1 MPFGQVQGF
10 LAGSHNSPVSAM
22 NTQHGKGLS
31 FAKRIYAPR
40 TLGVSIGF
48 FTVAVSL
55 YQVSAPHWLWPL
67 VLLNAFVW
75 PHVAYQIAKRS
86 SYPYK
91 AEWRNLLTD
100 SLMGGFW
107 VGAMGFSVL
116 PSVTVLAMMAMHN
129 IAAGG
134 TRLMVQGFLAQF
146 LGAIIALLALSPVI
160 NIDNNTAQI
169 YACLPV
175 LVIYPIFIGWM
186 SHQLA
191 LRLWEHRN
199 ILSELSRTDS
209 LTGLI
214 NHGSWKDLLE
224 AEFIKSRKQ
233 EHPCSIALID
243 IDHFKSIND
252 TYGHIMGDTVLK
264 NISEALSENL
274 RDTDLAGRYGGDEF
288 CIILPSTSA
297 EQASE
302 ILERLRSVVKENTDA
317 LLPDLNIS
325 LSIGIA
331 AYQPDITDA
340 AMWLHAADKALYMAK
355 ASGRNRVV
363 SIKDNSQEYLRLTI
377 QH

>member
-1 MPFGQVQGF
+1 MSTRQ
-10 LAGSHNSPVSAM
+10 
-22 NTQHGKGLS
+22 GKGLS

-55 YQVSAPHWLWPL
+55 YQLNAAHWLW
-67 VLLNAFVW
+67 LLAFVNAFIW
-75 PHVAYQIAKRS
+75 PHIAYQFAKRS
-86 SYPYK
+86 PQPYK

-100 SLMGGFW
+100 SLAGGFW
-107 VGAMGFSVL
+107 VGAMGFSLL

-129 IAAGG
+129 ISAAGP
-134 TRLMVQGFLAQF
+134 RLMLQGFVAQL
-146 LGAIIALLALSPVI
+146 LGAILALVLVSPTI
-160 NIDNNTAQI
+160 NTDSTTMQI

-175 LVIYPIFIGWM
+175 LLIYPIFIGWM

-191 LRLWEHRN
+191 LKLWEHRN
-199 ILSELSRTDS
+199 VLSELSRTDS

-224 AEFIKSRKQ
+224 VEFIKSRKQ
-233 EHPCSIALID
+233 EQPCAIALID

-288 CIILPSTSA
+288 CIILPATGA
-297 EQASE
+297 RQAGE
-302 ILERLRSVVKENTDA
+302 ILERLRSVVKENIDV

-331 AYQPDITDA
+331 AYQPHITDA
-340 AMWLHAADKALYMAK
+340 AMWLNEADKALYMAK
-355 ASGRNRVV
+355 ANGRNRVV
-363 SIKDNSQEYLRLTI
+363 SIQDQSPDLLRLTL
-377 QH
+377 QN

>member
-1 MPFGQVQGF
+1 
-10 LAGSHNSPVSAM
+10 M
-22 NTQHGKGLS
+22 NTQRGKGLS

-40 TLGVSIGF
+40 TVGVSIGF

-55 YQVSAPHWLWPL
+55 HQVNAAFWLWP
-67 VLLNAFVW
+67 VAAFNAFIW
-75 PHVAYQIAKRS
+75 PHVAYQLAKRS
-86 SYPYK
+86 SHPYK
-91 AEWRNLLTD
+91 AEWRNLLMD
-100 SLMGGFW
+100 SLMGGIW

-129 IAAGG
+129 MAAGG
-134 TRLMVQGFLAQF
+134 PRLMVQGFVAQF
-146 LGAIIALLALSPVI
+146 LGTMVALVGLAPVI
-160 NIDNNTAQI
+160 NFHNNTAQI

-186 SHQLA
+186 SHQFA

-199 ILSELSRTDS
+199 ALSELSRTDS

-224 AEFIKSRKQ
+224 SEFIKSRKQ
-233 EHPCSIALID
+233 EQPSTIALID

-264 NISEALSENL
+264 SISEALSENL

-288 CIILPSTSA
+288 CIILPGTDA

-302 ILERLRSVVKENTDA
+302 ILERLRKVVNDNTDL

-331 AYQPDITDA
+331 AYQPHLTDA
-340 AMWLHAADKALYMAK
+340 AMWLHEADKALYIAK
-355 ASGRNRVV
+355 ASGRNQVV
-363 SIKDNSQEYLRLTI
+363 SIEDHSQERLRLTV